1 MRPRDRLGAYEALR
15 CALSRLLRTQ
25 NPNDITA
32 PFWIFMPLSQV
43 ATAGSAPLRCRV
55 ARLGWRPAPSG
66 HHPSR
71 PAGPCSKRFTGD
83 ASSSAWARCG
93 QAAEEVTARPHR
105 EMRPPSKRFELRR
118 GYVSPEGQARGNR
131 DFLQQARPEVAGKP
145 RVGRGSVRSGALRR
159 WLCCAPAA
167 AWCAL
172 AAALVRSGGGS
183 AALRRGTAGWATLDR
198 RTVEWHRRSASTP
211 RNLRVADAAG

>member
-118 GYVSPEGQARGNR
+118 GYVSPEGQARGSR
-131 DFLQQARPEVAGKP
+131 DFLQQARQEVAGKP
-145 RVGRGSVRSGALRR
+145 RARWSGAL
-159 WLCCAPAA
+159 
-167 AWCAL
+167 CAL
-172 AAALVRSGGGS
+172 APAWCALVRSGGGS
-183 AALRRGTAGWATLDR
+183 GALRRRLCCVAARDGGLGHLDR

-211 RNLRVADAAG
+211 ET

>member
-131 DFLQQARPEVAGKP
+131 DFLPQARQEVAGKP
-145 RVGRGSVRSGALRR
+145 RARWSGASVRSGVGLVRSGVG
-159 WLCCAPAA
+159 
-167 AWCAL
+167 
-172 AAALVRSGGGS
+172 LVRSGGGS

-211 RNLRVADAAG
+211 RNLRVADVAG

>member
-83 ASSSAWARCG
+83 ASSSARARCG

-131 DFLQQARPEVAGKP
+131 DFLQQAHPEVAGKP
-145 RVGRGSVRSGALRR
+145 RALVGGSVRSGGGLVCSGGGLVRSGGG
-159 WLCCAPAA
+159 
-167 AWCAL
+167 
-172 AAALVRSGGGS
+172 LVRSGGGS
-183 AALRRGTAGWATLDR
+183 AALRRGR
-198 RTVEWHRRSASTP
+198 RVGPPLTGARSNGTVEAP
-211 RNLRVADAAG
+211 RPPET

>member
-71 PAGPCSKRFTGD
+71 PAGPCSKRFTGE

-131 DFLQQARPEVAGKP
+131 DFMQQARQEVTGKP
-145 RVGRGSVRSGALRR
+145 RALVGGLCALRRRPGALRR
-159 WLCCAPAA
+159 RL
-167 AWCAL
+167 WCVAGEGRRVGPPL
-172 AAALVRSGGGS
+172 TGARSNG
-183 AALRRGTAGWATLDR
+183 
-198 RTVEWHRRSASTP
+198 TVEAP
-211 RNLRVADAAG
+211 RPPET

>member
-25 NPNDITA
+25 NPHDITA

-43 ATAGSAPLRCRV
+43 ATAGSAPRRCRV

-71 PAGPCSKRFTGD
+71 PAGPCSKRFTGE

-118 GYVSPEGQARGNR
+118 DYVSPEGQARGNR
-131 DFLQQARPEVAGKP
+131 DFMQQARQEVTGKP
-145 RVGRGSVRSGALRR
+145 RALVGLCALRR
-159 WLCCAPAA
+159 RPGARSGGG
-167 AWCAL
+167 
-172 AAALVRSGGGS
+172 LVRSGGGS
-183 AALRRGTAGWATLDR
+183 EALRRGTAGWATLDR

-211 RNLRVADAAG
+211 ET